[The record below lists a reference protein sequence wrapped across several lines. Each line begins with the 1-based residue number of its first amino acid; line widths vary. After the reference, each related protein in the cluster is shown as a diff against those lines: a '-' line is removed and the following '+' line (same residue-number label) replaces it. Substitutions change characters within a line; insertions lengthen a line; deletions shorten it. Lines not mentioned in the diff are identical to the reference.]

1 MARCCC
7 CHCRRRR
14 LEGLFSV
21 HLIGEEQR
29 IRVLLSSLSSLSL
42 GPEMKKSSGNIV
54 TAGAVQKSPLSPLLG
69 KAIEE
74 RRKVCRR
81 LESCLQSGIVIAI
94 AIAGEGNWK
103 KKVEPRA
110 EKSKKLK
117 NLWASS
123 KAVTWGI

>member
-1 MARCCC
+1 MGVIVGEDSNTACCCC

-29 IRVLLSSLSSLSL
+29 IRILLSSLSSPSPP
-42 GPEMKKSSGNIV
+42 GREMKKSSGNIV
-54 TAGAVQKSPLSPLLG
+54 AAGAVQKSPLLPLLG

-74 RRKVCRR
+74 RRKVRRR
-81 LESCLQSGIVIAI
+81 LESCLQSAIVIAI

-103 KKVEPRA
+103 KKDEPRA
-110 EKSKKLK
+110 EK
-117 NLWASS
+117 
-123 KAVTWGI
+123 